1 MMRFNHSVVV
11 RNVLIVLSDAARQ
24 DKFRGFK
31 VNPDSIKQ
39 VSIPTDGAESTKKV
53 NFTKKLLNVYT
64 NSSENG
70 LFLIVFRICLIQ
82 QLISVSDIFPGFCFC
97 RCCCS
102 TKQNPTFKNCYRE
115 SDTLLFLRTKPIRV
129 NVFGHK
135 SKLCSE
141 SSVSTRISVNVV

>member
-1 MMRFNHSVVV
+1 MLQGKKNSEVLKSIQTQLSRF
-11 RNVLIVLSDAARQ
+11 LYPQTAREAQ
-24 DKFRGFK
+24 
-31 VNPDSIKQ
+31 Q
-39 VSIPTDGAESTKKV
+39 KV

-102 TKQNPTFKNCYRE
+102 TKQNPTFKNYYRE

-129 NVFGHK
+129 NFFR
-135 SKLCSE
+135 S
-141 SSVSTRISVNVV
+141 

>member
-1 MMRFNHSVVV
+1 MLQGKTNSEVLKSIQTQLSRFLYPQTV
-11 RNVLIVLSDAARQ
+11 RKAQ
-24 DKFRGFK
+24 
-31 VNPDSIKQ
+31 
-39 VSIPTDGAESTKKV
+39 KKV

-82 QLISVSDIFPGFCFC
+82 QLISVSDLFPGFCFC

-102 TKQNPTFKNCYRE
+102 TKQNPTFKNYYRE

-129 NVFGHK
+129 NFFR
-135 SKLCSE
+135 L
-141 SSVSTRISVNVV
+141 